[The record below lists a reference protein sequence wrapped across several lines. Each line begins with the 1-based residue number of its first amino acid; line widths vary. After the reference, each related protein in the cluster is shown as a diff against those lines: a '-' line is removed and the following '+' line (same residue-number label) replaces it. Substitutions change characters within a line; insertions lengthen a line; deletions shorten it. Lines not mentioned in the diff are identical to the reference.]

1 MAITLA
7 ESKVGMSDHV
17 EQAVVDEFRRGSY
30 MLDHLTFDN
39 AVSPGTGG
47 STLVYGY
54 TQLLTPSTAGFREIN
69 TEYTSNEAKRTKKKC
84 ELKIFGGRYS
94 VDRVIQETSGSTDE
108 LSFQLQQ
115 KIKAASN
122 GFNYMIINGNSAANS
137 GEFDGLD
144 VLVTGSSTEYKE
156 RIGLDISDSNKLD
169 DNYKTFLDALDEFLS
184 GLDGK
189 PSVLCGN
196 SKLITKIKACA
207 RRAGYYT
214 RSENSFGQ
222 TIGGYDG
229 IPLID
234 LEEYYNGTAS
244 VPVIPVYDSETKQG
258 LTDLYAVTL
267 GLDAFHAVSPA
278 GGKIIRNYL
287 PDMSQPGA
295 IKTGEVEMVAGV
307 ALKNSRKAGVFRGIK
322 VKPTTAVQTET
333 EGTGS

>member
-1 MAITLA
+1 MAITLE
-7 ESKVGMSDHV
+7 ESKVSMADHV
-17 EQAVVDEFRRGSY
+17 EHAVIDEFRRGSY
-30 MLDHLTFDN
+30 LLDHLTFDN

-54 TQLLTPSTAGFREIN
+54 TQLLTPSTAGFRQIN
-69 TEYTSNEAKRTKKKC
+69 SEYTSNEAKRTKKQC

-108 LSFQLQQ
+108 LLFQLRQ

-122 GFNYMIINGNSAANS
+122 GFNYMVVNGNSKKNA
-137 GEFDGLD
+137 EQFDGLNA
-144 VLVTGSSTEYKE
+144 LITGSSTEYKE

-189 PSVLCGN
+189 PSILIGN
-196 SKLITKIKACA
+196 SKLITKIKAAA

-214 RSENSFGQ
+214 RSENAFGQ
-222 TIGGYDG
+222 SIGGYDG

-234 LEEYYNGTAS
+234 LEEYYDGKNT
-244 VPVIPVYDSETKQG
+244 VPVVPVYDTG
-258 LTDLYAVTL
+258 LTDLYAVSL
-267 GLDAFHAVSPA
+267 GLDAFHAVSPT
-278 GGKIIRNYL
+278 GDKIIRNYL

-295 IKTGEVEMVAGV
+295 VKSGEVEMVAGV

-322 VKPTTAVQTET
+322 VRPEVAAAEAKA
-333 EGTGS
+333 